1 MSLTYQVSK
10 KPYKYNSVAIQNLVK
25 PDYDAMKVM
34 KAKETIRSSSCNI
47 DFAIKE
53 YSFSLTICR

>member
-1 MSLTYQVSK
+1 VSK